1 MCNPTLHVKMQT
13 SIYWISIMQTEE
25 CKRGKIPKAYT
36 CTPDLSETEAF
47 KSMLSQLLSLKLKF
61 LENGP
66 NNVYQFI
73 E

>member
-1 MCNPTLHVKMQT
+1 
-13 SIYWISIMQTEE
+13 MQTEE